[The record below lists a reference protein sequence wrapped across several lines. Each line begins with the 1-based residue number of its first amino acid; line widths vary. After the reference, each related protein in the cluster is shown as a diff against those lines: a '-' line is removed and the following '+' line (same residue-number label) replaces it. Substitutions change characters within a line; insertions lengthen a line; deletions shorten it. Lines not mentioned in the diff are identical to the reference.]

1 MNADNSDLD
10 DANAALFRADREL
23 GKNAF
28 EVVIAPRFPE
38 YDELVHSG
46 VNQDEPTLFI
56 VALVRFSSSTPRLEI
71 RWKKARTL
79 WCVSC
84 RTVEPSSGGRE
95 STCLTL
101 YRRISK
107 IRHSPLRLLLQLN
120 TIEFVTY

>member
-46 VNQDEPTLFI
+46 VNQDEPHLIYRGAGTFLI
-56 VALVRFSSSTPRLEI
+56 VDTEI
-71 RWKKARTL
+71 RD
-79 WCVSC
+79 
-84 RTVEPSSGGRE
+84 
-95 STCLTL
+95 
-101 YRRISK
+101 
-107 IRHSPLRLLLQLN
+107 PLERKP
-120 TIEFVTY
+120 EHCGA